1 MLIARGLAVARL
13 RVSILRYLLDLDP
26 VGLSG
31 ILAHA
36 VRGSDRRETCPAFP
50 KYALTVGSHALGDLK
65 SAQKIVD
72 WRADTHCTVHRWNC
86 SRSSG
91 STNSSSSF
99 PPSTTS

>member
-36 VRGSDRRETCPAFP
+36 VRGSDRRATCPAFP
-50 KYALTVGSHALGDLK
+50 LARRHKKQTAGRRLIK
-65 SAQKIVD
+65 
-72 WRADTHCTVHRWNC
+72 
-86 SRSSG
+86 
-91 STNSSSSF
+91 
-99 PPSTTS
+99 